1 MQTLTAT
8 YRIVT
13 PMFLGDARQQATD
26 IRPPS
31 FKGGL
36 RFWWRAFN
44 WGRFRQDKPDDAAAL
59 RALNKAEADLFGAA
73 AEEGTGNGQSKLL
86 LSVQANGLQ
95 NTRKDTVHG
104 QLQAN
109 HAARYLGYGLMTAFG
124 AQAGQLTRSCIN
136 DNQTFTVKLACR
148 DDRSLDSV
156 REALIAL
163 GLLGGL
169 GSRSRHGFGSICLEK
184 LTHNDNPVWQAPTT
198 LEAYATQ
205 IRNVLAG
212 LNLAASQPPYSA
224 ISQTTRL
231 DVLLQA
237 NTAYRV
243 LNEFGKAQMFYRSWG
258 HGGQVL
264 QQPSEKRFKPD
275 HDWKY
280 NHRPANFHPRRVVF
294 GLPHNYGPNPNMHV
308 TPEHHER
315 RASPLFFHVHRLT
328 DQSFIGISLLLKSA
342 FLPEGERINA
352 GGTKVPANIE
362 WNVITGF
369 LDGMNAQNTPRFPER
384 VTL

>member
-13 PMFLGDARQQATD
+13 PMFLGDAQQQATD

-31 FKGGL
+31 FKGVL
-36 RFWWRAFN
+36 RFWWRALN
-44 WGRFRQDKPDDAAAL
+44 WGRYRQDRPDDAAAL
-59 RALNKAEADLFGAA
+59 QALNKAEAELFGAA
-73 AEEGTGNGQSKLL
+73 AEEGTGKGQSKLL
-86 LSVQANGLQ
+86 LNVQSGELNSTKRGA
-95 NTRKDTVHG
+95 VHG

-156 REALIAL
+156 KEALIAF

-184 LTHNDNPVWQAPTT
+184 LTHNDEPVWNAPTT
-198 LEAYATQ
+198 LDAYGSQ
-205 IRNVLAG
+205 VRNLLSG
-212 LNLAASQPPYSA
+212 LNLQDDQPPYSA
-224 ISQTTRL
+224 ISHQTRL

-258 HGGQVL
+258 HNGQVL
-264 QQPSEKRFKPD
+264 GQPSEQRFQQD
-275 HDWKY
+275 HDWRY
-280 NHRPANFHPRRVVF
+280 NHRPAGFHPRRVVF

-308 TPEHHER
+308 TPENHER

-328 DQSFIGISLLLKSA
+328 DQSFIGVSLLLKSA
-342 FLPEGERINA
+342 FLPEGERIKA
-352 GGTKVPANIE
+352 GGINIPAKIE
-362 WNVITGF
+362 WNVITDF
-369 LDGMNAQNTPRFPER
+369 LDGKNAQNNPRFPER